1 MADPTLIWLG
11 PGALS
16 GAQTDA
22 LTVRWSGAD
31 GTVRLGSLT
40 DAAEQISGP
49 VRLVLSVAD
58 VLLTEVV
65 LNRRQARHL
74 QRVLPWMLEDQLIGL
89 PEQFWFAS
97 GRPANGR
104 YPVVACDREALLRL
118 LQVCAELSLKVA
130 GVAVDAQLL
139 VELSPCRLTVEGQT
153 LILADNSQG
162 LAVTEAEAEQVLA
175 VLGLAE
181 LEDKSRPATELMAV
195 MRAAIQH
202 GRQVELLQ
210 GDLRPVEQGSGPQLS
225 GRWRQLLVL
234 AAACIALVAVLMGGQ
249 IWRYQTA
256 ADQQL
261 AQAASLYN
269 QLFPGDSAQPGYLE
283 NQFRS
288 RLGRLGGSA
297 SGGFLGL
304 MIPVGESLAGQHGA
318 GLSARRI
325 QYDERDNSLT
335 LDVEAGSY
343 DSLEVLR
350 GRISEGG
357 LQAEIANYRS
367 QGESVTARLRVTTG
381 S

>member
-1 MADPTLIWLG
+1 MADPTLIWLA

-16 GAQTDA
+16 TAQPDTLA
-22 LTVRWSGAD
+22 ARWSGAD
-31 GTVRLGSLT
+31 GAVRMGDLA
-40 DAAEQISGP
+40 DAAGQISGP
-49 VRLVLSVAD
+49 VRLLLSVTD

-74 QRVLPWMLEDQLIGL
+74 QRVLPWMLEDQLIGV
-89 PEQFWFAS
+89 PERFWFAS

-104 YPVVACDREALLRL
+104 YPVVACDKESLLRL
-118 LQVCAELSLKVA
+118 LQVCAELSLQVV

-153 LILADNSQG
+153 MILADSCQG

-175 VLGLAE
+175 VLGLGE
-181 LEDKSRPATELMAV
+181 LEDRSRPVMELMAV

-225 GRWRQLLVL
+225 GRWKQLIILT
-234 AAACIALVAVLMGGQ
+234 AACIALVALLMAGQ
-249 IWRYQTA
+249 IWRYQSA

-261 AQAASLYN
+261 AQAVSLYN

-304 MIPVGESLAGQHGA
+304 MIPVGESLAGQQGA

>member
-1 MADPTLIWLG
+1 MADPTLIWLA

-16 GAQTDA
+16 ASQPE
-22 LTVRWSGAD
+22 TVAARWHGAD
-31 GTVRLGSLT
+31 GVIRSAPLA
-40 DAAEQISGP
+40 DAAEQAIGP
-49 VRLVLSVAD
+49 VRLVLSVTD
-58 VLLTEVV
+58 VLITEVV

-74 QRVLPWMLEDQLIGL
+74 QRVLPWMLEDQLIGV
-89 PEQFWFAS
+89 PERFWFAS
-97 GRPANGR
+97 GRPASGR
-104 YPVVACDREALLRL
+104 YPVVACEKDALLHL
-118 LQVCAELSLKVA
+118 LQACSALSLQVA

-139 VELSPCRLTVEGQT
+139 AELSPGRVNVDGQT
-153 LILADNSQG
+153 LILADGNQG
-162 LAVTEAEAEQVLA
+162 LAVEESHAEQILA
-175 VLGLAE
+175 VLGLSE
-181 LEDKSRPATELMAV
+181 LPDQSRPLPELFTV
-195 MRAAIQH
+195 MRAAVQH

-210 GDLRPVEQGSGPQLS
+210 GDLRPAEHGSGPQLS
-225 GRWRQLLVL
+225 GRWRQLIVL
-234 AAACIALVAVLMGGQ
+234 TAACVVLVALLTGSQ
-249 IWRYQTA
+249 IWRYRAA

-261 AQAASLYN
+261 AQAVALYN

-288 RLGRLGGSA
+288 RLGRLGGTGSA
-297 SGGFLGL
+297 GFLGL
-304 MIPVGESLAGQHGA
+304 MIPVGESLAGQGG

>member
-1 MADPTLIWLG
+1 MADPTLIWLA
-11 PGALS
+11 PAALS
-16 GAQTDA
+16 SAQPET
-22 LTVRWSGAD
+22 LTARWHGAD
-31 GTVRLGSLT
+31 GTIRSGSLA
-40 DAAEQISGP
+40 DAAQQVTGP
-49 VRLVLSVAD
+49 VRLVLSVTD

-74 QRVLPWMLEDQLIGL
+74 QRVLPWMLEDQLIGT
-89 PEQFWFAS
+89 PERFWFAS

-104 YPVVACDREALLRL
+104 YPVVACEKEALLGL
-118 LQVCAELSLKVA
+118 LQACSELSLPVA

-139 VELSPCRLTVEGQT
+139 AELSPGRLKIDGQT
-153 LILADNSQG
+153 LILADGNQG
-162 LAVTEAEAEQVLA
+162 LAVADSEAEQILT
-175 VLGLAE
+175 VLGLSE
-181 LEDKSRPATELMAV
+181 LEDQSRPEAELLAV

-210 GDLRPVEQGSGPQLS
+210 GDLRPAEQGSGPQLS
-225 GRWRQLLVL
+225 GRWKQLMVL
-234 AAACIALVAVLMGGQ
+234 AAACIALVAVLMGIQ
-249 IWRYQTA
+249 TWRYQAA

-261 AQAASLYN
+261 AQAVNLYN

-288 RLGRLGGSA
+288 RLGRLGGTA

>member
-1 MADPTLIWLG
+1 MADPTLIWLA

-16 GAQTDA
+16 TAQPDTLA
-22 LTVRWSGAD
+22 ARWSGAD
-31 GTVRLGSLT
+31 GAVRMGDLA
-40 DAAEQISGP
+40 DAAGQIIGP
-49 VRLVLSVAD
+49 VRLLLSVTD

-74 QRVLPWMLEDQLIGL
+74 QRVLPWMLEDQLIGV
-89 PEQFWFAS
+89 PERFWFAS

-104 YPVVACDREALLRL
+104 YPVVACDKESLLRL
-118 LQVCAELSLKVA
+118 LQVCTELSLQVV

-153 LILADNSQG
+153 MILADSCQG

-175 VLGLAE
+175 VLGLGE
-181 LEDKSRPATELMAV
+181 LEDRSRPVMELMAV

-225 GRWRQLLVL
+225 GRWKQLIILT
-234 AAACIALVAVLMGGQ
+234 AACIALVALLMAGQ
-249 IWRYQTA
+249 IWRYQSA

-261 AQAASLYN
+261 AQAVSLYN

-304 MIPVGESLAGQHGA
+304 MIPVGESLAGQQGA

>member
-1 MADPTLIWLG
+1 MADPTLIWLA

-16 GAQTDA
+16 ATQPD
-22 LTVRWSGAD
+22 TVAARWNGAD
-31 GTVRLGSLT
+31 GAIRFATLA
-40 DAAEQISGP
+40 DAAEQAAGP
-49 VRLVLSVAD
+49 VRLVLSVTD
-58 VLLTEVV
+58 VLITEVV

-74 QRVLPWMLEDQLIGL
+74 QRVLPWMLEDQLIGV
-89 PEQFWFAS
+89 PERFWFAS

-104 YPVVACDREALLRL
+104 YPVVACEKEPLLRL
-118 LQVCAELSLKVA
+118 LQACSELSLQVV

-139 VELSPCRLTVEGQT
+139 AELSPGLVNIEGHT
-153 LILADNSQG
+153 LILADGNQG
-162 LAVTEAEAEQVLA
+162 LAVEESQAEQVLA
-175 VLGLAE
+175 VLGLNE
-181 LEDKSRPATELMAV
+181 LADQSRPMPELFSV
-195 MRAAIQH
+195 MRVALQH

-210 GDLRPVEQGSGPQLS
+210 GDLRPAEQGSGPQLS
-225 GRWRQLLVL
+225 PRWRQLIVL
-234 AAACIALVAVLMGGQ
+234 TAACVALVALLTGGQ
-249 IWRYQTA
+249 IWRYQAA
-256 ADQQL
+256 ADEQL
-261 AQAASLYN
+261 AQAVSLYN

-304 MIPVGESLAGQHGA
+304 MIPVGESLAGQQSA
-318 GLSARRI
+318 GVSARRI
-325 QYDERDNSLT
+325 QYDDRDNSLT

-343 DSLEVLR
+343 DSLEALR

>member
-1 MADPTLIWLG
+1 MADPTLIWLA

-16 GAQTDA
+16 SAPPETLA
-22 LTVRWSGAD
+22 ARWNGAD
-31 GTVRLGSLT
+31 GAIRHGRLA
-40 DAAEQISGP
+40 DAAEQVGGP
-49 VRLVLSVAD
+49 VRLVLSVTD

-74 QRVLPWMLEDQLIGL
+74 QRVLPWMLEDQLIGV
-89 PEQFWFAS
+89 PEHFWFAS
-97 GRPANGR
+97 GRLANGR
-104 YPVVACDREALLRL
+104 YPVVACEKDALLRL
-118 LQVCAELSLKVA
+118 LQACEALALQVA
-130 GVAVDAQLL
+130 GVAVDAQLMA
-139 VELSPCRLTVEGQT
+139 ELSPCRLTVDSQT
-153 LILADNSQG
+153 LILADGNQG
-162 LAVTEAEAEQVLA
+162 LAVAETEAEQILA
-175 VLGLAE
+175 VLGLSE
-181 LEDKSRPATELMAV
+181 LEDQSRPMAELFAV

-210 GDLRPVEQGSGPQLS
+210 GDLRPAEQGSGPQLS
-225 GRWRQLLVL
+225 GRWKQLVMLT
-234 AAACIALVAVLMGGQ
+234 AACIALVVLLMGSQ
-249 IWRYQTA
+249 IWRYRVA

-261 AQAASLYN
+261 AQAVSTYN
-269 QLFPGDSAQPGYLE
+269 QLFPGDAAQPGYLE

-288 RLGRLGGSA
+288 RLGRLGGTA

-304 MIPVGESLAGQHGA
+304 IIPVGESLAGQQGA

-343 DSLEVLR
+343 DSLEVLH

>member
-1 MADPTLIWLG
+1 MADPTLIWLA

-16 GAQTDA
+16 ATQPD
-22 LTVRWSGAD
+22 TVAARWNGAD
-31 GTVRLGSLT
+31 GAIRFATLA
-40 DAAEQISGP
+40 DAAEQAVGP
-49 VRLVLSVAD
+49 VRLVLSVTD

-74 QRVLPWMLEDQLIGL
+74 QRVLPWMLEDQLIGV
-89 PEQFWFAS
+89 PERFWFAS

-104 YPVVACDREALLRL
+104 YPVVACEKDALLRL
-118 LQVCAELSLKVA
+118 LHSCSELSLQVA

-139 VELSPCRLTVEGQT
+139 AELSPGRVNVDGQT
-153 LILADNSQG
+153 LILADGNQG
-162 LAVTEAEAEQVLA
+162 LAVEESQAEQILA
-175 VLGLAE
+175 VLGLTE
-181 LEDKSRPATELMAV
+181 LPDQSRPMPELFTI
-195 MRAAIQH
+195 MRAAVQH

-210 GDLRPVEQGSGPQLS
+210 GDLRPAEQGSGPQLS
-225 GRWRQLLVL
+225 SRWRQLIVL
-234 AAACIALVAVLMGGQ
+234 TAACVALVALLTGSQ
-249 IWRYQTA
+249 IWRYQAA

-261 AQAASLYN
+261 AQAVSLYN
-269 QLFPGDSAQPGYLE
+269 QLFSGDSAQPGYLE
-283 NQFRS
+283 NQFRG
-288 RLGRLGGSA
+288 RLARLGGSA

-304 MIPVGESLAGQHGA
+304 MIPVGESLAGQQSA
-318 GLSARRI
+318 GVSARRI
-325 QYDERDNSLT
+325 QYDDRDNSLT

-343 DSLEVLR
+343 DSLEALR

>member
-1 MADPTLIWLG
+1 MADPTLIWLA
-11 PGALS
+11 PGALAT
-16 GAQTDA
+16 AQTDA
-22 LTVRWSGAD
+22 MAARWNGAD
-31 GTVRLGSLT
+31 GAIRLGALA

-58 VLLTEVV
+58 VLLTEVA

-74 QRVLPWMLEDQLIGL
+74 QRVLPWMLEEQLIGA

-97 GRPANGR
+97 GRPGNGR
-104 YPVVACDREALLRL
+104 YPVVACDKDALLRL
-118 LQVCAELSLKVA
+118 LQACAELSLHVV

-139 VELSPCRLTVEGQT
+139 AELSPCRLTVDGQT
-153 LILADNSQG
+153 MILADGNQG
-162 LAVTEAEAEQVLA
+162 LAVAESDAEQILT
-175 VLGLAE
+175 VLGLNQ
-181 LEDKSRPATELMAV
+181 LEDQSRPMVELFGV

-210 GDLRPVEQGSGPQLS
+210 GDLRPAEQGSGPQLS
-225 GRWRQLLVL
+225 GRWKQLAILT
-234 AAACIALVAVLMGGQ
+234 AACIALVALLMGSQ
-249 IWRYQTA
+249 IWRYQAA

-261 AQAASLYN
+261 AQAVSLYN

-288 RLGRLGGSA
+288 RLGRLGGTA

-304 MIPVGESLAGQHGA
+304 MIPVGESLAGQQGA

-343 DSLEVLR
+343 DSLELLR
-350 GRISEGG
+350 GRISDGG

>member
-1 MADPTLIWLG
+1 
-11 PGALS
+11 
-16 GAQTDA
+16 
-22 LTVRWSGAD
+22 
-31 GTVRLGSLT
+31 
-40 DAAEQISGP
+40 
-49 VRLVLSVAD
+49 
-58 VLLTEVV
+58 
-65 LNRRQARHL
+65 
-74 QRVLPWMLEDQLIGL
+74 
-89 PEQFWFAS
+89 
-97 GRPANGR
+97 
-104 YPVVACDREALLRL
+104 
-118 LQVCAELSLKVA
+118 
-130 GVAVDAQLL
+130 
-139 VELSPCRLTVEGQT
+139 
-153 LILADNSQG
+153 
-162 LAVTEAEAEQVLA
+162 
-175 VLGLAE
+175 
-181 LEDKSRPATELMAV
+181 

-225 GRWRQLLVL
+225 GRWKQLIILT
-234 AAACIALVAVLMGGQ
+234 AACIALVALLMAGQ
-249 IWRYQTA
+249 IWRYQSA

-261 AQAASLYN
+261 AQAVSLYN

-304 MIPVGESLAGQHGA
+304 MIPVGESLAGQQGA

-367 QGESVTARLRVTTG
+367 QGESVTARLRVSTG

>member
-1 MADPTLIWLG
+1 MADPTLIWLA

-16 GAQTDA
+16 ATQPD
-22 LTVRWSGAD
+22 TVAARWNGAD
-31 GTVRLGSLT
+31 GVIRFATLA
-40 DAAEQISGP
+40 DAAEQAVGP
-49 VRLVLSVAD
+49 VRLVLSVTD
-58 VLLTEVV
+58 VLITEVA

-74 QRVLPWMLEDQLIGL
+74 QRVLPWMLEEQLIGM
-89 PEQFWFAS
+89 PERFWFAS

-104 YPVVACDREALLRL
+104 YPVVACDKEALLRL
-118 LQVCAELSLKVA
+118 LQACAALSLQVA

-139 VELSPCRLTVEGQT
+139 AELSPGLVTVDGQT
-153 LILADNSQG
+153 LILADGNQG
-162 LAVTEAEAEQVLA
+162 LAVAETQAEQIIA
-175 VLGLAE
+175 VLGLSELADQSRPMAE
-181 LEDKSRPATELMAV
+181 LFAV

-210 GDLRPVEQGSGPQLS
+210 GDLRPAEQGSGPQLS
-225 GRWRQLLVL
+225 GRWKQLVMLT
-234 AAACIALVAVLMGGQ
+234 AACIALVALLMGSQ
-249 IWRYQTA
+249 IWRYQAA

-261 AQAASLYN
+261 AQAVALYN

-288 RLGRLGGSA
+288 RLGSLGGTA

-304 MIPVGESLAGQHGA
+304 MIPVGESLAGQQGA

-325 QYDERDNSLT
+325 QYDDRDNSLT

-343 DSLEVLR
+343 DSLEALR